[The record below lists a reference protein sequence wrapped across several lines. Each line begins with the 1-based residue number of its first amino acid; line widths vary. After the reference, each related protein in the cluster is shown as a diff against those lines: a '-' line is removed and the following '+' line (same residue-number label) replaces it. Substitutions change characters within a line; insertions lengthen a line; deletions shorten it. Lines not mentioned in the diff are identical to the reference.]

1 MLRGSR
7 RPPDRDLRSPTR
19 GLDDSWLEARL
30 QLHQHENRSR
40 CVYFAA
46 VAGARQI
53 AEKIV
58 ARGSVGVGK
67 FAVQVS
73 GEVGGGISVDGVAE
87 RAGCSRATLYRYVGG
102 KAAMRDGVMARS
114 AAAVATEV
122 SAAVASL
129 TGTPRVVEAILVS
142 VRAIRADAAVGDGL
156 IAVRATGTDNDVT
169 SSKPL
174 GDTAIEL
181 AGFDAGEE
189 HRNGWSG

>member
-58 ARGSVGVGK
+58 
-67 FAVQVS
+67 VQVS

-181 AGFDAGEE
+181 AGLDAGEE
-189 HRNGWSG
+189 TSQWVVRIVLALLA